1 LGGAVFGTDC
11 TDYTDSLCDYNR
23 FVHIS
28 AINPCNPCLI
38 YTLGKKLMTHPHLFV
53 GNFLSG
59 GISEIGW
66 LHAGLILE
74 FSREIIRG
82 FEIEAVG
89 YFLDALIGGRQ
100 QFLGSL

>member
-1 LGGAVFGTDC
+1 MPYLYPRQEAYDTPSSVCG
-11 TDYTDSLCDYNR
+11 
-23 FVHIS
+23 I
-28 AINPCNPCLI
+28 
-38 YTLGKKLMTHPHLFV
+38 
-53 GNFLSG
+53 FLSG
-59 GISEIGW
+59 GVSEIGW

-100 QFLGSL
+100 QFLGSLQFQSLLIECRSEAGIFLEELAERRIADAQFLC